1 MIESQGY
8 LGAVI
13 WPSFVGVC
21 TQDPGAG
28 LVAYGEPEDVSYSRG
43 GIVWGIEDEQITGR
57 AFVNVPAG
65 TYTHLAY
72 FHGPEGPRMGGKMQ
86 LAHPLVFPKDGVLE
100 VYPITNPN
108 LELNTKQGCQ

>member
-1 MIESQGY
+1 MITGEGVF
-8 LGAVI
+8 GAVI
-13 WPSFVGVC
+13 WPSFVGAC
-21 TQDPGAG
+21 TEDPGGG

-43 GIVWGIEDEQITGR
+43 GIVWGMDNGEIVGR
-57 AFVNVPAG
+57 ALVNLPAG

-86 LAHPLVFPKDGVLE
+86 LPHPLVFPTDGVLE